1 MFTVLSN
8 TRNSNLYLIAALA
21 IIIVAL
27 LTLAITPSISLHS
40 AVAIPIT
47 GAQDSHLDFR
57 RGEWTTGAS
66 AYQAYLA
73 QRYGEQHQGKVLS
86 AEAAYLEQRHG
97 EQTIDRNDTYLPLPP
112 GKQALIDA
120 SQKAYLE
127 FRRGEW
133 SGK

>member
-21 IIIVAL
+21 IMVVVL
-27 LTLAITPSISLHS
+27 LTLAIAPSISLRGP
-40 AVAIPIT
+40 AVIPVT
-47 GAQDSHLDFR
+47 EAQNTDLALAFR

-66 AYQAYLA
+66 AYQAYLD
-73 QRYGEQHQGKVLS
+73 QRYGEQHQGH
-86 AEAAYLEQRHG
+86 AIDAQAAYLEFRQG
-97 EQTIDRNDTYLPLPP
+97 EQTTGVN
-112 GKQALIDA
+112 AA
-120 SQKAYLE
+120 NAYIE